1 LIKLVFKGGAIVFD
15 GSSPTTIKEI
25 VAKER
30 PDLFR
35 EYIAANKNGEIID
48 FHIPVKDGEFKLIP
62 FDEKEGLKVL
72 WHSASHILAQAVL
85 RLFPDAKPGIGP
97 AIENGFYYDFYLEKP
112 FTPDD
117 LDRIEKEMQNIIK
130 EDYTIKRESISKRVA
145 RKLFV
150 KNKFKIELIN
160 EIEGDSVTIYSQG
173 EFVDLCRGPHILST
187 GKVGFVKL
195 LSVAS
200 AYWRGDEEKESMQR
214 IYGIAFRKKEI
225 LKEYIKRQEEA
236 KRYDHRVL
244 GKELGIFGIY
254 EEAGPG
260 LIFWHPNGA
269 IIRREIE
276 NFWINEHIKRGYQLV
291 YTPHIARS
299 KLWEISGHLEFYK
312 DNMYIFPVDEEDYV
326 VKPMNCPGHILI
338 YKSKIHSYRDL
349 PVRFA
354 ELGTVYRRERSGVL
368 HGMLRV
374 RGFTQDDG
382 HIFCTPEQLN
392 EEILKVF
399 DLSIFMMETFGY
411 KDYKIDL
418 SVRDPLHKEKY
429 AGNDDDWEM
438 AESALAKALKNRGY
452 PYKREEGEAV
462 FYGPKIDIKLLD
474 AFGREWQGPT
484 IQFDFNLAK
493 RFDVF
498 YIGEDGNKHNVYLI
512 HRALLGSMERFI
524 GGLIEHYKGAF
535 PLWLSPIQVKVLT
548 VTEDGEE
555 FALEVYNQFL
565 EAGIRV
571 ELDIRNE
578 KIGKKIREAEVNK
591 IPYMVI
597 IGKKEKES
605 REVSVREHKRGDIGN
620 FTVENFIVMLKEKII
635 AREVSYSKEV

>member
-1 LIKLVFKGGAIVFD
+1 MIKLVFKGGAIVFD

-62 FDEKEGLKVL
+62 FDEKEGLRVL

-130 EDYTIKRESISKRVA
+130 EDYTIKRESISKREA

-555 FALEVYNQFL
+555 FALEIYNQFL

>member
-130 EDYTIKRESISKRVA
+130 EDYTIKRESISKREA

-299 KLWEISGHLEFYK
+299 KLWKISGHLEFYK

-524 GGLIEHYKGAF
+524 GGLIEHYKGSF

>member
-1 LIKLVFKGGAIVFD
+1 MIKLVFKGGAIVFD

-62 FDEKEGLKVL
+62 FDEKEGLRVL

-130 EDYTIKRESISKRVA
+130 EDYTIKRESISKREA
-145 RKLFV
+145 RKLFD

-555 FALEVYNQFL
+555 FALEIYNQFL

-605 REVSVREHKRGDIGN
+605 REVSVREHKKGDIGN
-620 FTVENFIVMLKEKII
+620 FTIENFIVMLKEKII

>member
-1 LIKLVFKGGAIVFD
+1 MIKLVFKGGAIVFD

-62 FDEKEGLKVL
+62 FDEKEGLRVL

-555 FALEVYNQFL
+555 FALEIYNQFL

-605 REVSVREHKRGDIGN
+605 REVSVREHKKGDIGN

>member
-1 LIKLVFKGGAIVFD
+1 MIKLVFKGGAIVFD

>member
-62 FDEKEGLKVL
+62 FDEKEGLRVL

-130 EDYTIKRESISKRVA
+130 EDYTIKRESISKREA

-555 FALEVYNQFL
+555 FALEIYNQFL

-605 REVSVREHKRGDIGN
+605 REVSVREHKKGDIGN

>member
-1 LIKLVFKGGAIVFD
+1 MIKLVFKGGAIVFD

-62 FDEKEGLKVL
+62 FDEKEGLRVL

-130 EDYTIKRESISKRVA
+130 EDYTIKRESISKREA

-555 FALEVYNQFL
+555 FALEIYNQFL

-605 REVSVREHKRGDIGN
+605 REVSVREHKKGDIGN

>member
-1 LIKLVFKGGAIVFD
+1 LIKLVFKGGDIVFN
-15 GSSPTTIKEI
+15 GSTPTTVKEI
-25 VAKER
+25 IAKEK

-35 EYIAANKNGEIID
+35 KYIVVNKNGEIID
-48 FHIPVKDGEFKLIP
+48 FHMPVKKGEFVLIP

-117 LDRIEKEMQNIIK
+117 LDKIEKEMQNIIK
-130 EDYTIKRESISKRVA
+130 EDYPIKRESISKRKA
-145 RKLFV
+145 RELFI
-150 KNKFKIELIN
+150 KNKFKMELIDD
-160 EIEGDSVTIYSQG
+160 IEGDLVTVYSQG
-173 EFVDLCRGPHILST
+173 EFVDLCRGPHTLST

-200 AYWRGDEEKESMQR
+200 AYWRGDEKKESMQR
-214 IYGIAFRKKEI
+214 IYGIAFRRKGS
-225 LKEYIKRQEEA
+225 LKEYIRRQEEA
-236 KRYDHRVL
+236 KKYDHRTL
-244 GKELGIFGIY
+244 GKNLGIFGIY

-429 AGNDDDWEM
+429 AGNDADWEM
-438 AESALAKALKNRGY
+438 AESALAKALKNREY

-474 AFGREWQGPT
+474 AFGRKWQGPT

-498 YIGEDGNKHNVYLI
+498 YIGEDGNKHDVYLI

-524 GGLIEHYKGAF
+524 GGLIEHYKGSF
-535 PLWLSPIQVKVLT
+535 PLWLSPIQVKILT

-555 FALEVYNQFL
+555 FAEEVYNQFL
-565 EAGIRV
+565 EAGIRA

-605 REVSVREHKRGDIGN
+605 REVSVREHKKGDIGN
-620 FTVENFIVMLKEKII
+620 FEVEKFIAMLKGKII

>member
-1 LIKLVFKGGAIVFD
+1 MIKLVFKGGAIVFD

-62 FDEKEGLKVL
+62 FDEKEGLRVL

-130 EDYTIKRESISKRVA
+130 EDYTIKRESISKREA
-145 RKLFV
+145 RKLFD

-555 FALEVYNQFL
+555 FALEIYNQFL

-605 REVSVREHKRGDIGN
+605 REVSVREHKKGDIGN

>member
-1 LIKLVFKGGAIVFD
+1 MIKLVFKGGAIVFD

-62 FDEKEGLKVL
+62 FDEKEGLRVL

-130 EDYTIKRESISKRVA
+130 EDYTIKRESISKREA

-555 FALEVYNQFL
+555 FALEIYNQFL

-605 REVSVREHKRGDIGN
+605 REVSVREHKKGDIGN
-620 FTVENFIVMLKEKII
+620 FTIENFIVMLKEKII

>member
-1 LIKLVFKGGAIVFD
+1 MIKLVFKGGAIVFD

-62 FDEKEGLKVL
+62 FDEKEGLWVL

-130 EDYTIKRESISKRVA
+130 EDYTIKRESISKREA

-555 FALEVYNQFL
+555 FALEIYNQFL

-605 REVSVREHKRGDIGN
+605 REVSVREHKKGDIGN
-620 FTVENFIVMLKEKII
+620 FTIENFIVMLKEKII

>member
-62 FDEKEGLKVL
+62 FDEKEGLRVL

-130 EDYTIKRESISKRVA
+130 EDYTIKRESISKREA

-555 FALEVYNQFL
+555 FALEIYNQFL

-605 REVSVREHKRGDIGN
+605 REVSVREHKKGDIGN
-620 FTVENFIVMLKEKII
+620 FTIENFIVMLKEKII

>member
-62 FDEKEGLKVL
+62 FDEKEGLRVL

-555 FALEVYNQFL
+555 FALEIYNQFL

-605 REVSVREHKRGDIGN
+605 REVSVREHKKGDIGN

>member
-1 LIKLVFKGGAIVFD
+1 MIKLVFKGGAIAFD

-62 FDEKEGLKVL
+62 FDEKEGLRVL

-130 EDYTIKRESISKRVA
+130 EDYTIKRESISKREA
-145 RKLFV
+145 RKLFD

-555 FALEVYNQFL
+555 FALEIYNQFL

-605 REVSVREHKRGDIGN
+605 REVSVREHKKGDIGN

>member
-48 FHIPVKDGEFKLIP
+48 FHIPVKDGEFKLIH
-62 FDEKEGLKVL
+62 FDEKEGLRVL

-130 EDYTIKRESISKRVA
+130 EDYTIKRESISKREA
-145 RKLFV
+145 RKLFD

-555 FALEVYNQFL
+555 FALEIYNQFL

-605 REVSVREHKRGDIGN
+605 REVSVREHKKGDIGN

>member
-62 FDEKEGLKVL
+62 FDEKEGLRVL

-130 EDYTIKRESISKRVA
+130 EDYTIKRESISKREA
-145 RKLFV
+145 RKLFD

-555 FALEVYNQFL
+555 FALEIYNQFL

-605 REVSVREHKRGDIGN
+605 REVSVREHKKGDIGN

>member
-62 FDEKEGLKVL
+62 FDEKEGLRVL